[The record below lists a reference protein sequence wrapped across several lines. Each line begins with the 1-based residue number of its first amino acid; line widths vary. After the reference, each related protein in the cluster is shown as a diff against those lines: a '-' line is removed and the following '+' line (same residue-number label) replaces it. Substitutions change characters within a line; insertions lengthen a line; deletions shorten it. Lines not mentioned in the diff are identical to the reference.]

1 MIFLKNGE
9 SFIRVNDWSEI
20 QARKSYYPKLELND
34 QQLSDV
40 FGYYDDLPEEIPC
53 GKSNCRKGH
62 KKGFLVVTKDGFE
75 TNIGHVCGTNVFGIA
90 FDNLAIELCRK
101 ADFHRLLTALKEA
114 KDDIFSYY
122 KLKAKIESGRPSLTE
137 VAHRILDM
145 KDPKIIG
152 RAAYQTLKKM
162 AASGDGRVFRSRLK
176 NTEELELDE
185 IMSQKQT
192 SDLIPK
198 VNNKNKTVNELIGV
212 IQYPECLLNDYDIA
226 LLYERDIKM
235 VLEKLNKCTP
245 DELTER
251 EVLSFG
257 IKVSRLRERFNFVQE
272 RLEKSRIFATR
283 ENLKPLRALLNIQKS
298 VSNKDKLLFKKFME
312 NLP

>member
-1 MIFLKNGE
+1 MENQIAAKGIKGI
-9 SFIRVNDWSEI
+9 SG
-20 QARKSYYPKLELND
+20 SY
-34 QQLSDV
+34 
-40 FGYYDDLPEEIPC
+40 EE
-53 GKSNCRKGH
+53 
-62 KKGFLVVTKDGFE
+62 GFE

-176 NTEELELDE
+176 
-185 IMSQKQT
+185 
-192 SDLIPK
+192 
-198 VNNKNKTVNELIGV
+198 
-212 IQYPECLLNDYDIA
+212 
-226 LLYERDIKM
+226 
-235 VLEKLNKCTP
+235 
-245 DELTER
+245 
-251 EVLSFG
+251 
-257 IKVSRLRERFNFVQE
+257 
-272 RLEKSRIFATR
+272 
-283 ENLKPLRALLNIQKS
+283 IQKS
-298 VSNKDKLLFKKFME
+298 
-312 NLP
+312 